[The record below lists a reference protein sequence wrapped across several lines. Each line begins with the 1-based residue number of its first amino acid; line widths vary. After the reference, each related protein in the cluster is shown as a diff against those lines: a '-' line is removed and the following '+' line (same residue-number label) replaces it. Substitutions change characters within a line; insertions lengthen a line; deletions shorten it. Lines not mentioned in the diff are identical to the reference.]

1 MTGFANKVNF
11 IIAPILEIFIQQK
24 DKWRKGQP
32 IACAEKN
39 EGSGYWGVDT
49 SKKKGEERIMGNNA
63 AYYY

>member
-11 IIAPILEIFIQQK
+11 IIAPILVIFIQQK

-49 SKKKGEERIMGNNA
+49 SKKKREGRIMGNNGA
-63 AYYY
+63 NYY